1 VPLQCFNFCN
11 TAIATTLAQSSGV
24 GPVAHQGE
32 NIVPKLDLSSLP
44 GLDNALGLFGSLP
57 AENAGG
63 SMDIIVDIMV
73 FIYETAP
80 PPPSAGLF
88 F

>member
-1 VPLQCFNFCN
+1 M
-11 TAIATTLAQSSGV
+11 
-24 GPVAHQGE
+24 
-32 NIVPKLDLSSLP
+32 PKLDLSSLP